1 MQHVT
6 ELVAGM
12 DAHVMAG
19 AREGHAMHLVTLDR
33 KHLLPKVVR
42 QAALPIIVCTPGV
55 FLQDFLEDMDLAR
68 PIAMPQH
75 CSRKRPA
82 AMGSQT
88 AATIY
93 DHVHRPSIED
103 ATEAFF
109 DESDAFPPPVPSTGD
124 TTPRQVRAA
133 KQAKP

>member
-33 KHLLPKVVR
+33 KHLLPKVG
-42 QAALPIIVCTPGV
+42 VCTPGV
-55 FLQDFLEDMDLAR
+55 FPQDFLEDMDLAR

-88 AATIY
+88 AANL
-93 DHVHRPSIED
+93 
-103 ATEAFF
+103 
-109 DESDAFPPPVPSTGD
+109 
-124 TTPRQVRAA
+124 
-133 KQAKP
+133 